1 MFRLKYQSSRLFNIL
16 TVIILSALCVLLN
29 VLTRIDFHK
38 LELPKNKPE
47 YSATDFQANLYTPQG
62 VLIYQ
67 VSAESG
73 IQFPDSNRIVMQNL
87 TLQTFNEST
96 TQIAQQLT
104 SKDGWLDN
112 QTLLGF
118 LGESVII
125 TFFESV
131 PSQNINVYTK
141 NVNINGKTKFANS
154 SAPIRAVQ
162 GKSVLTGIGFSVDY
176 DKKLLVIES
185 NVKVIYED
193 RKSVV

>member
-16 TVIILSALCVLLN
+16 TAIILSALCVLLN
-29 VLTRIDFHK
+29 ALTKIDFHK

-47 YSATDFQANLYTPQG
+47 YSATNFQANLYTPQG

-73 IQFPDSNRIVMQNL
+73 IQFPDSSRIMMQGL
-87 TLQTFNEST
+87 TLQAFSEST

-162 GKSVLTGIGFSVDY
+162 GKSILTGMGFSVDY

-185 NVKVIYED
+185 NVKVIYD
-193 RKSVV
+193 K

>member
-1 MFRLKYQSSRLFNIL
+1 MFRLKYQSSRLFNVL

-29 VLTRIDFHK
+29 ALTKIDFHK

-47 YSATDFQANLYTPQG
+47 YSATNFQANLYTPKG

-73 IQFPDSNRIVMQNL
+73 TQFPDSNRIMMQDL

-112 QTLLGF
+112 QSLLGF
-118 LGESVII
+118 LGESVVI

-131 PSQNINVYTK
+131 PAQNINVYTR

-154 SAPIRAVQ
+154 SAPIRATQ
-162 GKSVLTGIGFSVDY
+162 GKSILTGMGFSVDY

-185 NVKVIYED
+185 NVKVVYD
-193 RKSVV
+193 K

>member
-16 TVIILSALCVLLN
+16 TAIILSALCVLLN
-29 VLTRIDFHK
+29 ALTKIDFHK

-47 YSATDFQANLYTPQG
+47 YSATNFQANLYTPQG

-73 IQFPDSNRIVMQNL
+73 IQFPDSSKIMMQGL
-87 TLQTFNEST
+87 TLQAFSEST
-96 TQIAQQLT
+96 TQIAQQLI

-162 GKSVLTGIGFSVDY
+162 GKSILTGMGFSVDY

-185 NVKVIYED
+185 NVKVIYD
-193 RKSVV
+193 K

>member
-1 MFRLKYQSSRLFNIL
+1 MFRLKYQSSRLFNVL

-29 VLTRIDFHK
+29 ALTKIDFHK

-47 YSATDFQANLYTPQG
+47 YSATNFQANLYTPKG

-73 IQFPDSNRIVMQNL
+73 IQFPDSNRIVMQDL

-112 QTLLGF
+112 QSLLGF
-118 LGESVII
+118 LGESVVI

-131 PSQNINVYTK
+131 PAQNINVYTK

-154 SAPIRAVQ
+154 SAPIRAIQ
-162 GKSVLTGIGFSVDY
+162 GKSILTGMGFSVDY

-185 NVKVIYED
+185 NVKVIYD
-193 RKSVV
+193 K

>member
-16 TVIILSALCVLLN
+16 TAIILSALCVLLN
-29 VLTRIDFHK
+29 ALTKIDFHK

-47 YSATDFQANLYTPQG
+47 YSATNFQANLYTPQG

-73 IQFPDSNRIVMQNL
+73 IQFPDSSKIMMQGL
-87 TLQTFNEST
+87 TLQAFSEST

-162 GKSVLTGIGFSVDY
+162 GKSILTGMGFSVDY

-185 NVKVIYED
+185 NVKVIYD
-193 RKSVV
+193 K

>member
-1 MFRLKYQSSRLFNIL
+1 MFKLKYQSSRLFNAL
-16 TVIILSALCVLLN
+16 TVIILSGLCVLLN
-29 VLTRIDFHK
+29 SLTRIDFHK

-47 YSATDFQANLYTPQG
+47 YSATNFQANLYTPKG
-62 VLIYQ
+62 ILVYQ

-73 IQFPDSNRIVMQNL
+73 TQFPNSNRIMMTDL
-87 TLQTFNEST
+87 ILQAFNEST

-112 QTLLGF
+112 QSLLGF
-118 LGESVII
+118 LGESVVI

-131 PSQNINVYTK
+131 SAQNINVYTK

-185 NVKVIYED
+185 NVKVVYD
-193 RKSVV
+193 K

>member
-73 IQFPDSNRIVMQNL
+73 IQFPDSNRIVMQDL

-185 NVKVIYED
+185 NVKVIYD
-193 RKSVV
+193 K

>member
-73 IQFPDSNRIVMQNL
+73 IQFPDSNRIVMQDL

-154 SAPIRAVQ
+154 SAPIRAIQ
-162 GKSVLTGIGFSVDY
+162 GKSILTGMGFSVDY

-185 NVKVIYED
+185 NVKVIYD
-193 RKSVV
+193 K

>member
-16 TVIILSALCVLLN
+16 TAIILSALCVLLN
-29 VLTRIDFHK
+29 ALTKIDFHK

-47 YSATDFQANLYTPQG
+47 YSATNFQANLYTPQG

-73 IQFPDSNRIVMQNL
+73 IQFSDSSRIMMQGL
-87 TLQTFNEST
+87 TLQAFSEST

-162 GKSVLTGIGFSVDY
+162 GKSILTGMGFSVDY

-185 NVKVIYED
+185 NVKVIYD
-193 RKSVV
+193 K

>member
-185 NVKVIYED
+185 NVKVIYD
-193 RKSVV
+193 K

>member
-1 MFRLKYQSSRLFNIL
+1 MFRLKYQSSRLFNVL

-29 VLTRIDFHK
+29 ALTKIDFHK
-38 LELPKNKPE
+38 LELPKDKPE
-47 YSATDFQANLYTPQG
+47 YSATNFQANLYTPKG

-73 IQFPDSNRIVMQNL
+73 TQFPDSNRIVMQNL

-96 TQIAQQLT
+96 TKIAQQLT

-131 PSQNINVYTK
+131 PAQNINVYTK

-154 SAPIRAVQ
+154 SAPIRAIQ
-162 GKSVLTGIGFSVDY
+162 GKSILTGKGFSVDY

-185 NVKVIYED
+185 NVKVIYD
-193 RKSVV
+193 K

>member
-162 GKSVLTGIGFSVDY
+162 GKSVLTGMGFSVDY

-185 NVKVIYED
+185 NVKVIYD
-193 RKSVV
+193 K

>member
-1 MFRLKYQSSRLFNIL
+1 MCRLKYQSSRLFNVL

-29 VLTRIDFHK
+29 ALTKIDFHK

-47 YSATDFQANLYTPQG
+47 YSATNFQANLYTPKG

-73 IQFPDSNRIVMQNL
+73 TQFPDSNRIMMQDL

-112 QTLLGF
+112 QSLLGF
-118 LGESVII
+118 LGESVVI

-131 PSQNINVYTK
+131 PAQNINVYTR

-154 SAPIRAVQ
+154 SAPIRATQ
-162 GKSVLTGIGFSVDY
+162 GKSILTGMGFSVDY

-185 NVKVIYED
+185 NVKVVYD
-193 RKSVV
+193 K

>member
-1 MFRLKYQSSRLFNIL
+1 MFKLKYQSSRLFNAL
-16 TVIILSALCVLLN
+16 TVIILSGLCVLLN
-29 VLTRIDFHK
+29 SLTRIDFHK

-47 YSATDFQANLYTPQG
+47 YSATNFQANLYTPKG
-62 VLIYQ
+62 ILVYQ

-73 IQFPDSNRIVMQNL
+73 TQFPNSNRIMMTDL
-87 TLQTFNEST
+87 ILQAFNEST

-112 QTLLGF
+112 QSLLGF
-118 LGESVII
+118 LGESVVI

-131 PSQNINVYTK
+131 SAQNINVYTK
-141 NVNINGKTKFANS
+141 NVNINGKTKFADS

-185 NVKVIYED
+185 NVKVVYD
-193 RKSVV
+193 K